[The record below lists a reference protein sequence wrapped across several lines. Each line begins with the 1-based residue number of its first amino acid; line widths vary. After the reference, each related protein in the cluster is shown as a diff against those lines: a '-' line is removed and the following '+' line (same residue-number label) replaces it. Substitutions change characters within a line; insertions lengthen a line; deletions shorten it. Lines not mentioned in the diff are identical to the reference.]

1 MKIHVSNFTSKTF
14 AEWQASS
21 VKKLHSAT
29 QMKSL
34 TAGDICVL
42 KEQDTGCF
50 MGFAVLKGKC
60 ALSDLLDKEVYGGED
75 AKYNKYEFPIERY
88 VLFPEPVSYEEVS
101 RFCGI
106 PADDKTSSN
115 IYKGFHGS
123 YAEAFY
129 GKAGEPSL
137 ILDRFHAL
145 ALSWVAK
152 AM

>member
-1 MKIHVSNFTSKTF
+1 M
-14 AEWQASS
+14 
-21 VKKLHSAT
+21 
-29 QMKSL
+29 
-34 TAGDICVL
+34 AGNITVL

-50 MGFAVLKGKC
+50 VGVAVLKGKC
-60 ALSDLLDKEVYGGED
+60 ALSDLLDEEVYKGKD

-88 VLFPEPVSYEEVS
+88 GLFPKPVSYEEVA

-106 PADDKTSSN
+106 PAEDKTSSN

-123 YAEAFY
+123 HAVAFY

-152 AM
+152 TMYRAAQRTLKNQKQTKKQKHPKNIFLLIGQ